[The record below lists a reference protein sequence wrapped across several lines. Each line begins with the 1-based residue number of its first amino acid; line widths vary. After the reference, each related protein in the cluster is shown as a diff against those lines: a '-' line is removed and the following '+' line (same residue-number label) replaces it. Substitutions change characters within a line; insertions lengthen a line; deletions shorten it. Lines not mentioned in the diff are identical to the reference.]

1 MTVINFFFF
10 SWDIIALQCCVNSA
24 VQQSESAIIC
34 IYTLPLGLPSRPH
47 PLIPPPFFLFIIY
60 LFGPQVAEWHRIHLL
75 LQETWVWSL
84 SQRDHLEKEMAT
96 HSSVFAWE
104 IPWTEEPDGL
114 QSMGSHTVGHDL
126 ATKQRQQFIYLFG
139 CVGSWLQHVRTAIFV
154 SSWKLFVE
162 GCGI

>member
-1 MTVINFFFF
+1 
-10 SWDIIALQCCVNSA
+10 
-24 VQQSESAIIC
+24 
-34 IYTLPLGLPSRPH
+34 
-47 PLIPPPFFLFIIY
+47 
-60 LFGPQVAEWHRIHLL
+60 
-75 LQETWVWSL
+75 
-84 SQRDHLEKEMAT
+84 MAT

>member
-1 MTVINFFFF
+1 MKI
-10 SWDIIALQCCVNSA
+10 
-24 VQQSESAIIC
+24 
-34 IYTLPLGLPSRPH
+34 
-47 PLIPPPFFLFIIY
+47 
-60 LFGPQVAEWHRIHLL
+60 FGQG
-75 LQETWVWSL
+75 
-84 SQRDHLEKEMAT
+84 LEKAIAT